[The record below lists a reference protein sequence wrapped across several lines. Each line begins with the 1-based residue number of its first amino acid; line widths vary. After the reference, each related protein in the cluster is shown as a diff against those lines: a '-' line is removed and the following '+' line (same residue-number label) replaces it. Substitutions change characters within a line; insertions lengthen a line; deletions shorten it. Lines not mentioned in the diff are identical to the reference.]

1 MTKAQNKKYWI
12 IGIIAAVFLYLY
24 VQSKGG
30 LRRLT
35 MTNQQLA
42 GMYRSL
48 IADGVRTYITNDEG
62 IEIPWQIDLA
72 SFTGDYEGVKAEY
85 LKQFNRNLTTDLI
98 DWFSPA
104 ELSEYVAALYKNNQQ
119 QLS

>member
-1 MTKAQNKKYWI
+1 MTKKEKQKYWL
-12 IGIIAAVFLYLY
+12 IGIIAAVLLYLY

-30 LRRLT
+30 LARLT

-48 IADGVRTYITNDEG
+48 IFDGVRTFIVNEEG
-62 IEIPWQIDLA
+62 IEVPWQIDLA
-72 SFTGDYEGVKAEY
+72 SFTSDYEGVKAEY
-85 LKQFNRNLTTDLI
+85 LKQFGRDLTFDLI